1 MSQILAMWCS
11 EGLECVIDITEE
23 QKKAVWAELN
33 SKKYKPGFELGHL
46 IMRARANSQR
56 AYEIY
61 SFNSGDHDVVAV
73 RRMFE
78 SDPQPIVDFVREH
91 GTKIYSDRT
100 EKRPVIV

>member
-1 MSQILAMWCS
+1 
-11 EGLECVIDITEE
+11 
-23 QKKAVWAELN
+23 
-33 SKKYKPGFELGHL
+33 
-46 IMRARANSQR
+46 
-56 AYEIY
+56 
-61 SFNSGDHDVVAV
+61 VAV